1 MEYLD
6 ELSFYFESRDIA
18 LIEKHLKCEKNNF
31 HSYFQQIIQKDNM
44 IEFELGLLNG
54 NFLVD
59 LTLQDHTVNKTVI
72 DLKKVITF
80 FVTEKP
86 DFYQIKIY
94 VTGTPIIYYEASSLK
109 RIIELKKFSQEIE
122 KIIRG
127 SHVDCNNN

>member
-6 ELSFYFESRDIA
+6 ELSFYFESRDID
-18 LIEKHLKCEKNNF
+18 LIDRHLKFEKNNI
-31 HSYFQQIIQKDNM
+31 HSYFQQIIQRDNM
-44 IEFELGLLNG
+44 IEFELGFLNG
-54 NFLVD
+54 SFLVD
-59 LTLQDHTVNKTVI
+59 LTLQNHTINKTVI

-94 VTGTPIIYYEASSLK
+94 VTDTPIIYYEASSLK
-109 RIIELKKFSQEIE
+109 RIIELKEFSQEIE